1 MKRTPFV
8 VIGTA
13 VGLAAVLGF
22 RSTPVS
28 VHLNFPTSSVGAS
41 GASGSTSSTSSTSSG
56 STGVSVG
63 VGSSTTTTPS
73 TVSGSTKASLGRST
87 PATLTAFRSA
97 TTSTSSVGGE
107 QALATTTTVKKKT
120 TTTTAKKK
128 KPTTTTTAKKKPTTT
143 TTVKKKPTTPTTAKK
158 PAGKQVLTGPLVN
171 YYYGVLSV
179 KVTVA
184 NKKITSL
191 AIGQLTDGGNPRS
204 AVIDNAAIPIL
215 EKAVLGL
222 SSSQQHSMAVS
233 GNNPQLNVVAVS
245 GATYTSAGFDVSL
258 QNALYKLKTQG
269 LI

>member
-28 VHLNFPTSSVGAS
+28 VHLNLPTASVGTS
-41 GASGSTSSTSSTSSG
+41 GATGSTGSTSTSSTGSS

-63 VGSSTTTTPS
+63 VGSSTTTSPS
-73 TVSGSTKASLGRST
+73 SVSGSTKASLGSST

-97 TTSTSSVGGE
+97 TTSTASVGGHE
-107 QALATTTTVKKKT
+107 SAAATTTTVKK
-120 TTTTAKKK
+120 TAAK
-128 KPTTTTTAKKKPTTT
+128 KPTTTKKKPTTT
-143 TTVKKKPTTPTTAKK
+143 TTVKKKPTTTTTVKKSSAKK
-158 PAGKQVLTGPLVN
+158 VLTGPLVN

-222 SSSQQHSMAVS
+222 PSSQQHSLAVS

-258 QNALYKLKTQG
+258 QNALYTLKKQG

>member
-1 MKRTPFV
+1 M
-8 VIGTA
+8 
-13 VGLAAVLGF
+13 
-22 RSTPVS
+22 
-28 VHLNFPTSSVGAS
+28 
-41 GASGSTSSTSSTSSG
+41 
-56 STGVSVG
+56 
-63 VGSSTTTTPS
+63 
-73 TVSGSTKASLGRST
+73 
-87 PATLTAFRSA
+87 
-97 TTSTSSVGGE
+97 
-107 QALATTTTVKKKT
+107 
-120 TTTTAKKK
+120 
-128 KPTTTTTAKKKPTTT
+128 
-143 TTVKKKPTTPTTAKK
+143 KK
-158 PAGKQVLTGPLVN
+158 PAGKQILTGPLVN

-184 NKKITSL
+184 NKKIASL

-215 EKAVLGL
+215 EKAILGL

>member
-28 VHLNFPTSSVGAS
+28 VHLNLPTASVGTS
-41 GASGSTSSTSSTSSG
+41 GATGSTGSTSTSSTGTS

-63 VGSSTTTTPS
+63 VGSSTTTSPS
-73 TVSGSTKASLGRST
+73 SVSGSTKASLGSST

-97 TTSTSSVGGE
+97 TTSTASVGRHE
-107 QALATTTTVKKKT
+107 SAAATTTTVKK
-120 TTTTAKKK
+120 TAAK
-128 KPTTTTTAKKKPTTT
+128 KPTTTKKKPTTT
-143 TTVKKKPTTPTTAKK
+143 TTVKKSSAKK
-158 PAGKQVLTGPLVN
+158 VLTGPLVN

-222 SSSQQHSMAVS
+222 PSSQQHSLAVS

-258 QNALYKLKTQG
+258 QNALYTLKKQG

>member
-73 TVSGSTKASLGRST
+73 TVSGSTKASLGSST

-128 KPTTTTTAKKKPTTT
+128 KPTTTTTVKKKKPTTT
-143 TTVKKKPTTPTTAKK
+143 TTVKK
-158 PAGKQVLTGPLVN
+158 PAGKQILTGPLVN

>member
-128 KPTTTTTAKKKPTTT
+128 KPTTTTT
-143 TTVKKKPTTPTTAKK
+143 VKK

>member
-128 KPTTTTTAKKKPTTT
+128 KPTTTTTVKKKKPTTT
-143 TTVKKKPTTPTTAKK
+143 TTVKK
-158 PAGKQVLTGPLVN
+158 PAGKQILTGPLVN